1 MWIVVSVWA
10 PLANPHLGE
19 QPYRLSFNPETAE
32 WLVDPEAEWL
42 LDPALYVVDE
52 RGKPIDR
59 AKEPE
64 KWIRALP
71 QLFRLYSSCLIEEV
85 DSLDTVLTR
94 AK

>member
-1 MWIVVSVWA
+1 MWIVVYVWA
-10 PLANPHLGE
+10 PLANPG
-19 QPYRLSFNPETAE
+19 QTKPYRIAFNPGSAD

-42 LDPALYVVDE
+42 LDTGLVVVDE
-52 RGKPIDR
+52 FAKPIDR
-59 AKEPE
+59 AQAPE

-71 QLFRLYSSCLIEEV
+71 QLFRIQSSSWIEEV